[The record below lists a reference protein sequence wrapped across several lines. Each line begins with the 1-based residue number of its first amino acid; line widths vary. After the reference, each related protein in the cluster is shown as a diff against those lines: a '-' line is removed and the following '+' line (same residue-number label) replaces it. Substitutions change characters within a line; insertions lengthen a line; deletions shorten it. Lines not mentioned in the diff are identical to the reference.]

1 MADSAEADRLYSG
14 SGTTP
19 EGSEAFRV
27 RLVSETSSSL
37 QNSILTIRNC
47 ILYVNGVAFAISRVE
62 EDKSIVDRHRYRT
75 SLKQRSK
82 RRLP

>member
-37 QNSILTIRNC
+37 QNSILTVRETAS
-47 ILYVNGVAFAISRVE
+47 Y
-62 EDKSIVDRHRYRT
+62 T
-75 SLKQRSK
+75 STVLHSPSAGLKGINPSLTSTDIG
-82 RRLP
+82 RL